1 MLTANGYRLS
11 CYADAS
17 VGAKEREVLIAKELA
32 ELKDAKAELTTL
44 FTTLLLGDQL
54 AAEYLLCH
62 LISSVHR
69 YEEDRVVI
77 SFYYIVSFL
86 FVFVILIII
95 DIVKTHF

>member
-1 MLTANGYRLS
+1 M
-11 CYADAS
+11 
-17 VGAKEREVLIAKELA
+17 LIANELA
-32 ELKDAKAELTTL
+32 ELKDATAELTTL

-77 SFYYIVSFL
+77 SLL
-86 FVFVILIII
+86 F
-95 DIVKTHF
+95 HFISLRICNSDNH

>member
-1 MLTANGYRLS
+1 M
-11 CYADAS
+11 
-17 VGAKEREVLIAKELA
+17 LIAKELA
-32 ELKDAKAELTTL
+32 ELKDATAELTTL

-77 SFYYIVSFL
+77 SFCYFTSFL
-86 FVFVILIII
+86 CVFVILIIYYLYC
-95 DIVKTHF
+95 